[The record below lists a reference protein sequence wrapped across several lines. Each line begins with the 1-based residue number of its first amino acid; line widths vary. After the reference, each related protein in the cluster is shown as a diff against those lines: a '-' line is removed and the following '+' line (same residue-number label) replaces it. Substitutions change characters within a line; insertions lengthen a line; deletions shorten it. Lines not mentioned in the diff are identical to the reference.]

1 MSYSRQHASDG
12 WRANK
17 GWKHA
22 CTEGNLVRVRTA
34 DRLREGASAGQ
45 GERYEHAALHE
56 RRQRQAP
63 SHHLGRIRANRE
75 QPQPRRVRE
84 WRLDEVD
91 AQALDRPTQEDH
103 GGPGVRRHRHG
114 LHLRDRGPARRGPFL
129 FRPHGGP
136 EGGPETGHRLEG
148 LPHGDDYPRRVR
160 GHPRRRPVG
169 LHPPPQRG
177 TNLPQDRADRDPG
190 PRSRDGPPARRD
202 RGAIPDRRYRGR
214 RPDEGPHPIAR
225 SDGRQRAI
233 RRDSKYGQRIRAMMP
248 PFEEQILRK
257 ILPSA
262 EEDRRIQG
270 VVRDVMKT
278 LEGKIAAKGLRAKPL
293 LVGSVAKGV
302 HLTGTEIDIFVA
314 FPADTPREVLER
326 EGLALGDVLERP
338 VRMYAEHPYTRGW
351 YGGFEVEVVPCYRIT
366 DATQRMSAVDRT
378 PLHVDYVLGHVKQG
392 QQNDVRLLKAW
403 AEGIGVYGAE
413 AKVLGFSGYLCELL
427 VLKYG
432 SLRGVLENS
441 LSWRPTT
448 VLELDRPPARTF
460 TEPLVVVDPVDPNR
474 NVASAVGVEQMATF
488 VHAARAYLQAPSE
501 RFFFP
506 RPLKPLPLPKLRALA
521 RKRGAGLLAI
531 SIPAP
536 TVTEDVLYPQLR
548 KAHRSFADLLH
559 RNAFQ
564 VFDSRFAVVGKE
576 AVFLFELDVESLP
589 RASRHEGPPVWVK
602 NAKDFLDKWRRSP
615 KTMAGPYIHGER
627 WAVDVTRE
635 ATTAAGLVK
644 AKWRELGLGK
654 DLEKTAR
661 TSVRIASGNVALRS
675 GYSEAWTRLFD
686 RRFPWER

>member
-1 MSYSRQHASDG
+1 M
-12 WRANK
+12 
-17 GWKHA
+17 
-22 CTEGNLVRVRTA
+22 TVEERVLA
-34 DRLREGASAGQ
+34 
-45 GERYEHAALHE
+45 
-56 RRQRQAP
+56 
-63 SHHLGRIRANRE
+63 RIRPSPDEEARIE
-75 QPQPRRVRE
+75 TVVRE
-84 WRLDEVD
+84 L
-91 AQALDRPTQEDH
+91 
-103 GGPGVRRHRHG
+103 
-114 LHLRDRGPARRGPFL
+114 
-129 FRPHGGP
+129 
-136 EGGPETGHRLEG
+136 LE
-148 LPHGDDYPRRVR
+148 R
-160 GHPRRRPVG
+160 
-169 LHPPPQRG
+169 
-177 TNLPQDRADRDPG
+177 
-190 PRSRDGPPARRD
+190 
-202 RGAIPDRRYRGR
+202 
-214 RPDEGPHPIAR
+214 
-225 SDGRQRAI
+225 
-233 RRDSKYGQRIRAMMP
+233 
-248 PFEEQILRK
+248 
-257 ILPSA
+257 
-262 EEDRRIQG
+262 
-270 VVRDVMKT
+270 
-278 LEGKIAAKGLRAKPL
+278 LRAKLKSKRWEAKPFL
-293 LVGSVAKGV
+293 AGSVAKGT
-302 HLTGTEIDIFVA
+302 HLTGTEIDVFVA
-314 FPADTPREVLER
+314 FPPDLPRADLEER
-326 EGLALGDVLERP
+326 GLALGKILEKGTHR
-338 VRMYAEHPYTRGW
+338 YAEHPYTRGW
-351 YGGFEVEVVPCYRIT
+351 YGGFEVEIVPCYRIT

-378 PLHVDYVLGHVKQG
+378 PLHVDYVLGHVKEG
-392 QQNDVRLLKAW
+392 QTNEVRLLKAW
-403 AEGIGVYGAE
+403 AEEIGVYGAE

-427 VLKYG
+427 ILKYA
-432 SLRGVLENS
+432 SFRGVLDSS
-441 LSWRPTT
+441 LSWRPGTVI
-448 VLELDRPPARTF
+448 VLEGPPARTF

-474 NVASAVGVEQMATF
+474 NVASAVGMEQMATF

-564 VFDSRFAVVGKE
+564 VFDSRFDVVGKE